1 MKCVSL
7 KGETSARDQLGS
19 VGSFGSPILAAPPV
33 PDLIPLPHRMVSD
46 SEAAPESFKLWPWT
60 AVTGFHKYFD
70 MQLAGWLDGWL
81 LAKTPSSN

>member
-1 MKCVSL
+1 
-7 KGETSARDQLGS
+7 
-19 VGSFGSPILAAPPV
+19 
-33 PDLIPLPHRMVSD
+33 MVSD
-46 SEAAPESFKLWPWT
+46 SEAAPQSFKLWPWT